1 MDAGTVFRQKFCVF
15 YKELFIHFQQ
25 PDPPAGAIVLY
36 HPDGYRESYLRM
48 DTGTLFRII
57 KYRNGVT
64 KSKELKGCKNKHY
77 HFCKKILVNL
87 ICISGYIR
95 YSPVPE
101 L

>member
-1 MDAGTVFRQKFCVF
+1 MTYNG
-15 YKELFIHFQQ
+15 
-25 PDPPAGAIVLY
+25 
-36 HPDGYRESYLRM
+36 HPDLGLASGEMLYQMSYFRM
-48 DTGTLFRII
+48 DSGTLFRII
-57 KYRNGVT
+57 KYRNGVPM
-64 KSKELKGCKNKHY
+64 SKELKGCKNTHY